1 MKGYA
6 KPARKG
12 IIMTDP
18 NTITAK
24 SNNERHLS
32 EVLHTLRKVT
42 SATTDDDKARIVL
55 YLDSIAVEIE
65 QINATRTPLLGLEA
79 CKKCRL
85 LGHLCP
91 ACTAGSGPVLELGEC
106 PTCSGRTVDLPGGA
120 TCHYCRTVVPHPA
133 DDWS

>member
-65 QINATRTPLLGLEA
+65 RINATRTPLLGLEA
-79 CKKCRL
+79 CKKCRREFDDTDIRWD
-85 LGHLCP
+85 GQARYKETPFCRRCVDFCYESNSADHRCP
-91 ACTAGSGPVLELGEC
+91 VCAEK
-106 PTCSGRTVDLPGGA
+106 GA
-120 TCHYCRTVVPHPA
+120 
-133 DDWS
+133 